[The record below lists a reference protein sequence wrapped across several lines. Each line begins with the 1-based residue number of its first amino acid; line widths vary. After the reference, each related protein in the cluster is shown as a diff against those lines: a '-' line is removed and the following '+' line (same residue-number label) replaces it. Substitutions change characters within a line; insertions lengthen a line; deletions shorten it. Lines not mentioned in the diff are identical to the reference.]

1 MLQRDQKFRGKVE
14 VAKKRPLE
22 RCQPQ
27 EHVEEINNTSNRES
41 NIQSEWLRI
50 LPQSMKSA
58 THATGITHK
67 LQNSVLLDSDSGFC
81 TFHNLPQIKNRRLFH
96 CRKHFCS
103 YIMIGYRIATAHSRT
118 AGGQDTHIINLLHL
132 EHSLCT

>member
-14 VAKKRPLE
+14 VAKKGPLE

-58 THATGITHK
+58 THATGTTHK
-67 LQNSVLLDSDSGFC
+67 LQNSVLLDSDSGF
-81 TFHNLPQIKNRRLFH
+81 
-96 CRKHFCS
+96 
-103 YIMIGYRIATAHSRT
+103 
-118 AGGQDTHIINLLHL
+118 
-132 EHSLCT
+132 